1 MPELAE
7 GGPIQLEGTQN
18 LAVVLLILLGAFAL
32 LFGYL
37 FYRATVR
44 PCASRV
50 GPPGLPEKPK
60 FR

>member
-7 GGPIQLEGTQN
+7 GGPIELEGTQN
-18 LAVVLLILLGAFAL
+18 LAVVLLILLCGFAL
-32 LFGYL
+32 LFGYA

-50 GPPGLPEKPK
+50 PAGLPEKPK
-60 FR
+60 FL